1 MDFKK
6 HLALELADRYY
17 EKEAALKTQ
26 NDSMLPPIK
35 P

>member
-17 EKEAALKTQ
+17 EKEAASKAQ
-26 NDSMLPPIK
+26 ND
-35 P
+35 